1 MELLFFAMKHDWAVI
16 MPILLCS
23 IVTLAVTFERWW
35 FYRSNKVP
43 LLEFLDKL
51 QTELPRGINQARI
64 LSERQGGILGEVA
77 AEASRIMAEQP
88 MKFERLYEIT
98 TSLAV
103 RRLERNLA
111 ALATIATIA
120 PYLGLFGTVVRILLT
135 FGEMA
140 RTSGA
145 GGAADIMNGIGSAL
159 IATALGLVVAIAAV
173 AINNYFRTVV
183 DRYVGDFELLKLV
196 FLNANAPTASTP
208 ASDPRRTPAA
218 PAARRPIAA
227 DDVRI

>member
-1 MELLFFAMKHDWAVI
+1 MELLYFAVRHDWAVI
-16 MPILLCS
+16 TPILLCS
-23 IVTLAVTFERWW
+23 IVTLAVTIERWW

-43 LLEFLDKL
+43 LLEFLDRL
-51 QTELPRGINQARI
+51 QSELPRGINQARI
-64 LSERQGGILGEVA
+64 LCERQGGILGEVA
-77 AEASRIMAEQP
+77 AEGARIMAEQP
-88 MKFERLYEIT
+88 TRFERLYEIT

-140 RTSGA
+140 QSSGA

-183 DRYVGDFELLKLV
+183 DRYIGDFELLKLV
-196 FLNANAPTASTP
+196 FLNATTPTQAAAGP
-208 ASDPRRTPAA
+208 DPRRTP
-218 PAARRPIAA
+218 PTPRRPVAA

>member
-1 MELLFFAMKHDWAVI
+1 MELLKFAVYHDWAVLL
-16 MPILLCS
+16 PILLCS
-23 IVTLAVTFERWW
+23 IVTLAVTIERWW
-35 FYRSNKVP
+35 FYRTNKVP
-43 LLEFLDKL
+43 LLEFLDRL
-51 QTELPRGINQARI
+51 QSELPRGANQARI
-64 LSERQGGILGEVA
+64 LAERQGGILGEVA
-77 AEASRIMAEQP
+77 AEAARIVAEQP
-88 MKFERLYEIT
+88 GRFERLYEIT

-140 RTSGA
+140 RASGS

-159 IATALGLVVAIAAV
+159 IATALGLLVAIAAV

-183 DRYVGDFELLKLV
+183 DRYIGDFELLKLV
-196 FLNANAPTASTP
+196 FMNAQTP
-208 ASDPRRTPAA
+208 TPAA
-218 PAARRPIAA
+218 PAADPRRVPTAPRRPSV

>member
-1 MELLFFAMKHDWAVI
+1 M
-16 MPILLCS
+16 
-23 IVTLAVTFERWW
+23 
-35 FYRSNKVP
+35 P
-43 LLEFLDKL
+43 LLEFLDRL
-51 QTELPRGINQARI
+51 QSELPRGANQARI
-64 LSERQGGILGEVA
+64 LAERQGGILGEVA
-77 AEASRIMAEQP
+77 AEAARIVAEQP
-88 MKFERLYEIT
+88 GRFERLYEIT

-120 PYLGLFGTVVRILLT
+120 PSLGLFGTVVRILLT

-140 RTSGA
+140 RASGS

-159 IATALGLVVAIAAV
+159 IATALGLLVAIAAV

-183 DRYVGDFELLKLV
+183 DRYIGDFELLKLV
-196 FLNANAPTASTP
+196 FMNAQTP
-208 ASDPRRTPAA
+208 APVAPAADPRRVPTA
-218 PAARRPIAA
+218 PRRPSV